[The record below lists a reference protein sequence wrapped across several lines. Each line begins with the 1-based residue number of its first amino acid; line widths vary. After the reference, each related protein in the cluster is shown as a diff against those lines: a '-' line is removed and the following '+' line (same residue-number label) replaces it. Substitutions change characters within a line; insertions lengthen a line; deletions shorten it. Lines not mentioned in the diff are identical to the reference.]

1 MKFSFK
7 MVFSTCLIIAVCFSV
22 GGIFMIQRNF
32 HVAYDNAV
40 ENYSKQHIVNR
51 YSLESNI
58 RSAMESGKEF
68 SDSLVNEYADKMTN
82 YGNEQ
87 KELII
92 ENSQGKTVFSSIKNI
107 DKKIKSYEQKKEGYY
122 EIYETEGKT
131 YFLIGS
137 KINISGQTITVIN
150 RFDMSDT
157 FRERKRQTST
167 FIFIDIG
174 IILIAFILVG
184 ILSLFLTKDIKK
196 LSETS
201 SMIASGKYHMRTK
214 IKSNDEI
221 GELSKNFD
229 IMADS
234 VEEHIE
240 KLQSDVEA
248 REQFVSDFSH
258 ELKTPMTSMMGYSK
272 MLLSNNL
279 EEEERI
285 KAEEYIYR
293 ECRRLKR
300 LSKTLLKM
308 LGISEETIEEKW
320 IYTELIAEALEKVSK
335 ENMEYSKLEIDMEEG
350 QVLAD
355 TDLMITLVRNLVE
368 NGDKACRDTI
378 QGTVKVLGRVCKETS
393 QEGNNQYCITVTDNG
408 CGMAEEEIS
417 KVTRPFYMVDKA
429 RARSTGGSGMGLNI
443 CQKICT
449 VSGIQMS
456 IKSKVHQGT
465 EVQLMI
471 PNYRESVE
479 DFEEKGNGINE
490 EMEEETN

>member
-1 MKFSFK
+1 
-7 MVFSTCLIIAVCFSV
+7 
-22 GGIFMIQRNF
+22 MIQRNF

-40 ENYSKQHIVNR
+40 ENYSKQHIINR

-92 ENSQGKTVFSSIKNI
+92 ENDKGKTIFSSIKNI

-122 EIYETEGKT
+122 EIYEKEGKN

-137 KINISGQTITVIN
+137 KIKISQQVITVIN

-157 FRERKRQTST
+157 FIERKRQTST
-167 FIFIDIG
+167 FIVIDIG

-184 ILSLFLTKDIKK
+184 VLSLFLTKNIKK

-201 SMIASGKYHMRTK
+201 SLIASGKYHMRTK

-221 GELSKNFD
+221 GELSRNFD

-279 EEEERI
+279 ERDERI

-300 LSKTLLKM
+300 LSKTLLQM

-320 IYTELIAEALEKVSK
+320 IYTELIAETLEKVCK
-335 ENMEYSKLEIDMEEG
+335 ENMAYSKLEINMEEG
-350 QVLAD
+350 QILAD
-355 TDLMITLVRNLVE
+355 TDLMITLIRNLIE
-368 NGDKACRDTI
+368 NGDKACKDTHEGI
-378 QGTVKVLGRVCKETS
+378 VKVRGRSYKEM
-393 QEGNNQYCITVTDNG
+393 QGEGNNQYCITITDNG

-417 KVTRPFYMVDKA
+417 KVTRAFYMVDKA

-443 CQKICT
+443 CQKICA
-449 VSGIQMS
+449 VSGIRMS
-456 IKSKVHQGT
+456 IKSKENQGT
-465 EVQLMI
+465 EVRLII
-471 PNYRESVE
+471 PNYKEGVE
-479 DFEEKGNGINE
+479 DFEKKGNCINE
-490 EMEEETN
+490 EMEKETN